1 MPKYDEALALVKEE
15 VEKIKKERQEKENVE

>member
-1 MPKYDEALALVKEE
+1 MPDYDKALEAVKVE